1 MRSAVLLLAPVVVML
16 ALEPACGEDF
26 TVTQK
31 GHQFTP
37 QDLKV
42 KKGDKIIFVND
53 DDRTHN
59 VFSASDGNRFDL
71 KAQRPGAKGD
81 IVLENAGVVDVRCA
95 IHPMMKMTIT
105 VE

>member
-1 MRSAVLLLAPVVVML
+1 MMSRIVFTLALLLGV
-16 ALEPACGEDF
+16 PAAGVAAEF

-37 QDLKV
+37 QTLAV
-42 KKGDKIIFVND
+42 KKGDKVIFVND

-59 VFSASDGNRFDL
+59 VYSTSEGNTFDL
-71 KAQRPGAKGD
+71 KAQRPGARGEF
-81 IVLENAGVVDVRCA
+81 VFVNAGTVEVKCA
-95 IHPMMKMTIT
+95 IHPTMKLVVT

>member
-1 MRSAVLLLAPVVVML
+1 MRSAVLLAPVMVAL
-16 ALEPACGEDF
+16 ALGPALGEEF

-31 GHQFTP
+31 GHQFAP
-37 QDLKV
+37 QELKI
-42 KKGDKIIFVND
+42 KKGDKVIFVND

-59 VFSASDGNRFDL
+59 VFSASVDNPFDL
-71 KAQRPGAKGD
+71 KAQRPGAKGEV
-81 IVLENAGVVDVRCA
+81 VLEKAGVVDVRCA